1 MSKNTS
7 IITELNGKTVTINI
21 SEKDGA
27 LPEVS
32 IKKTRVKQV
41 EATYTVSEYY
51 DIPDD
56 VYLLDESDNT
66 FNPKVYG
73 SWYIKYST
81 LYYIDKELN
90 IQEIESGDD
99 VREQMCRPEKT
110 STDTES
116 ITRWLECG
124 ECGVESN
131 DKTIDGYQ
139 TVCMCCH
146 RDFCGKCADN
156 IENEDDQRCDECI
169 NNCDDNK
176 RCHNGVSDCD
186 CSEESDDEDEESESD
201 SDDE

>member
-1 MSKNTS
+1 MS
-7 IITELNGKTVTINI
+7 
-21 SEKDGA
+21 
-27 LPEVS
+27 
-32 IKKTRVKQV
+32 KTRVKQV
-41 EATYTVSEYY
+41 EAIYTVSEYY

-131 DKTIDGYQ
+131 DKTIDGYE

-146 RDFCGKCADN
+146 RDFCGKCVSN
-156 IENEDDQRCDECI
+156 IEYNKDDKRCNECI

-186 CSEESDDEDEESESD
+186 CSEKDDESESDDESD